1 MAFFIKICYTVNDYI
16 QRGEHMK
23 KMVFMAVLFAG
34 CIFSTVFANA
44 QTVKVG
50 LEKYFKNSQSVS
62 INDNLIKISV
72 GNGEKNAIG
81 LGKSYVI
88 KPISKNY
95 YSIGKYYKTYNLAEK
110 QLTQYI
116 GNSCIPVLTDKGWT
130 IYITTDSKI
139 SKNGMTKIATG
150 SNAVVLSVNG
160 YNKFIVDGS
169 ASARVSTDN
178 GIVDL
183 TKSKYRGEIAMYV
196 NNSTITPIDFLD
208 IDQYLYGVVPSEMP
222 SGWSIEAL
230 KAQAVAARTYV
241 VSAVNKNGEGKHG
254 VYDICDTV
262 HCQAYNGINS
272 ESQSAI
278 TAVQATA
285 GKCIY
290 NNGSLIEALYF
301 SSDGGATLSS
311 EDVWS
316 TPLSYLVG
324 KKDIYETD
332 CKKWERVF
340 TYTDLTNIAYK
351 KGYGVGNV
359 TDLVAGYNDN
369 GIVNSLTFK
378 GSSGSKT
385 VTKEEI
391 RTAFNASAD
400 GSLSSRN
407 FTITVGSD
415 GVTITGKGY
424 GHSCGMSQYGAK
436 AMAEAGKNY
445 IDILKFYYTG
455 VEIK

>member
-1 MAFFIKICYTVNDYI
+1 
-16 QRGEHMK
+16 MK
-23 KMVFMAVLFAG
+23 KMLFVATLFAG

-50 LEKYFKNSQSVS
+50 LERYFKNSPS
-62 INDNLIKISV
+62 ISIGDSLIKISV
-72 GNGEKNAIG
+72 GNGTKNAIG

-150 SNAVVLSVNG
+150 ANAVVLSVNG

-169 ASARVSTDN
+169 ASARVTTDN

-183 TKSKYRGEIAMYV
+183 KKTKYRGEIAMYV
-196 NNSTITPIDFLD
+196 NNSTITPIDF
-208 IDQYLYGVVPSEMP
+208 IDSEQYLYGVVPSEMP
-222 SGWSIEAL
+222 ASWPVEAL
-230 KAQAVAARTYV
+230 KAQSVAARTYII
-241 VSAVNKNGEGKHG
+241 SSIGKHG
-254 VYDICDTV
+254 VYDICDSV
-262 HCQAYNGINS
+262 HCQTYNGINS
-272 ESQSAI
+272 EYQNS
-278 TAVQATA
+278 TEAVQATA

-290 NNGSLIEALYF
+290 SNGSLIEAFYF

-311 EDVWS
+311 EDVWG

-324 KKDIYETD
+324 KKDIYEKD

-359 TDLVAGYNDN
+359 TALVAGYDDN
-369 GIVNSLTFK
+369 GIVTSLTFK

-385 VTKEEI
+385 VIKEEV
-391 RTAFNASAD
+391 RTAFNVSAD

-407 FTITVGSD
+407 FTVTNGSN
-415 GVTITGKGY
+415 GVTVTGKGY
-424 GHSCGMSQYGAK
+424 GHNCGMSQYGAK